1 MKDPKKKVIT
11 PKTWNKIER
20 QKDKILDQAEE
31 IQRQKERI
39 AKMFEELEGHPAI
52 TLKPNID
59 IQTILLRHKVDGR
72 RQIVPYEEDKDTE
85 QWLSLIHI

>member
-1 MKDPKKKVIT
+1 MEKFSYGKHNQSHTIRKTMKDPKKKVIT

-39 AKMFEELEGHPAI
+39 AELMEKGW
-52 TLKPNID
+52 D
-59 IQTILLRHKVDGR
+59 
-72 RQIVPYEEDKDTE
+72 
-85 QWLSLIHI
+85 

>member
-1 MKDPKKKVIT
+1 MKDPKKKVIYYLCDKKVIT

-39 AKMFEELEGHPAI
+39 AKMFEELEG
-52 TLKPNID
+52 TN
-59 IQTILLRHKVDGR
+59 
-72 RQIVPYEEDKDTE
+72 E
-85 QWLSLIHI
+85 